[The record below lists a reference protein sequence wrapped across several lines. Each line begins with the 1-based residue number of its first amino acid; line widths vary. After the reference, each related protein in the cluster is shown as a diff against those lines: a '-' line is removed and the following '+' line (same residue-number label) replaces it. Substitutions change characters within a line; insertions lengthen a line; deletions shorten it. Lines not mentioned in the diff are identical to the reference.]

1 MRLIPFF
8 VFLELLGLVT
18 PELHLKIRRMA
29 LHQYW
34 IDVQEE
40 GRQKCKLQDAKD
52 YEKLQQAWGLGPI
65 KLGQKDNLLEIKGI
79 YVEDNRCK
87 SVFFRS
93 GKSS

>member
-52 YEKLQQAWGLGPI
+52 SEKLQQGWGLGPI
-65 KLGQKDNLLEIKGI
+65 K
-79 YVEDNRCK
+79 
-87 SVFFRS
+87 S
-93 GKSS
+93 